1 MVERRTPEDIR
12 RVGRLAR
19 QSLGRSCRQER
30 IAMIKSDLVRV
41 MNDAYA
47 QLKLDPARIEEL
59 PIELEQLRRAIESVN
74 GKVDFD
80 VDPSDFRAVLL
91 ALVPTHD

>member
-1 MVERRTPEDIR
+1 
-12 RVGRLAR
+12 
-19 QSLGRSCRQER
+19 
-30 IAMIKSDLVRV
+30 MIKSDLVRV

-47 QLKLDPARIEEL
+47 RLKLEPARIEEL
-59 PIELEQLRRAIESVN
+59 PIELEQLRRAIEAVN